1 MPFPPQP
8 HVIQLPWAVA
18 RQVFADALGRP
29 IGNIGPITSDVAC
42 YQRMRNVVAVRPLTG
57 ETLWTRSDIEPGS
70 DIFGDDELLFIV
82 APESEDTL
90 VVRALDGQELGRRKI
105 APSSQRMM
113 TLGRKVASWRIDSG
127 KALLEVRDPWTNKEI
142 WSRRFDD
149 NSKAWVVG
157 DEGVGVMTP
166 SGNFDLM
173 SWADGRALVSD
184 KVPPPRPQL
193 NEMYVLRGPDQYV
206 VVASHTR
213 VPAPNGVSRM
223 AGPGVAL
230 ISGNVYFYDRETGK
244 KTSSVRVDQQ
254 GLLLNQPAAL
264 PVLVFATNIYNV
276 GNNRRGQNHEA
287 DVTLLDKRTGKVVF
301 NRKFDRQLAVEV
313 VGDPDRHQVTMK
325 TPVAGIC
332 LTFTGKAITE
342 TSGATSGEESDS
354 KKAGKAVLR
363 GLQNWFQSVTPPVP
377 VIPGE

>member
-1 MPFPPQP
+1 
-8 HVIQLPWAVA
+8 
-18 RQVFADALGRP
+18 
-29 IGNIGPITSDVAC
+29 
-42 YQRMRNVVAVRPLTG
+42 
-57 ETLWTRSDIEPGS
+57 
-70 DIFGDDELLFIV
+70 
-82 APESEDTL
+82 
-90 VVRALDGQELGRRKI
+90 
-105 APSSQRMM
+105 MM

-193 NEMYVLRGPDQYV
+193 TEMYVLRGPDQYV
-206 VVASHTR
+206 VVASHPPVR
-213 VPAPNGVSRM
+213 ALNGVSRVPN
-223 AGPGVAL
+223 AGGAL
-230 ISGNVYFYDRETGK
+230 ISGSVYFYDRETGK
-244 KTSSVRVDQQ
+244 KIGATPVDQQ

-264 PVLVFATNIYNV
+264 PVLVFATNIYKNV
-276 GNNRRGQNHEA
+276 GNSRRGQSQEA

-301 NRKFDRQLAVEV
+301 NQKFDRQMQSVEV

-332 LTFTGKAITE
+332 LTFTGKAITV

-354 KKAGKAVLR
+354 RKAGKAVLR